1 MDPEGDRCE
10 RFAVQRPPHFY
21 KEVKSV
27 KKCYGVRRIFSALL
41 ALAMLLVLAP
51 AAAAQENAV
60 NLLQDGSFDQ
70 DIWGEESPWTCTASD
85 WDGGT
90 AAQSI
95 IDRKDPAGGDAA
107 MLHWWSPNEA
117 TVTVSQTVTLEA
129 GNYTMRASAQG
140 ENCDALFFCGSWT
153 GTRTTLTGYGNWNTL
168 EETFVVETAG
178 EYSVGVK
185 LPCTPDGWGCLDDL
199 ELVRQEEVTPPS
211 TGEPVYT
218 VELTADT
225 DHLTAGETVHLSAV
239 VCKDGKPVTDLAAEG
254 LYLWFW
260 ADQWQTGH
268 EGAPVDA
275 VFSNYDNN
283 SGHSLTADAMLP
295 GEGTYYLAAELK
307 TDTDRLFITF
317 AAVNAAAEPEPQ
329 EPAPDPVEAEITV
342 PYVAGSDGDF
352 IRGVDVSSLLSLL
365 NSGVVFRDADGNP
378 LGDSVESQ
386 GKAFMTQLADAG
398 VNWVRL
404 RVWNDPYDAQ
414 GHGYGGG
421 NNDLNAALQMGRW
434 ASEAGLQVLIDFHY
448 SDFWADPGKQQA
460 PKAWKD
466 MTVDEKA
473 EAVSDYTADS
483 LRTLLE
489 AGVNVG
495 MVQIGNETNNGIAGV
510 MYGTDGW
517 DAAAQLF
524 AAGVDAAHAVAA
536 EYHTTILAAVHF
548 TNPETAGR
556 YAGYAKQLADYNVNY
571 DVFATSY
578 YPYWHGTLDNLTA
591 VLQQVADTYGKKV
604 MVAETSWATTLEDG
618 DGHDNTV
625 RVGSNDN
632 SNMSGKNWAFSVQ
645 GQASEV
651 ADVAQAVTA
660 VGDKGIGLFY
670 WEPAWQP
677 VHNVSGLEGEA
688 YEAQV
693 TANRLAWEQYGSGW
707 ASSYAGEYDPN
718 DAGKWFGGSAVDNQ
732 AMFDFDGKPL
742 ASLQVWK
749 LMQTGSVAPKTV
761 ERADNPTLTVEAGSD
776 GTAAVTLPETTAV
789 YYSDGTSETVPVVWN
804 TAALNLNALPAG
816 SYTVQGTATATPD
829 GTQVTVEVQCTL
841 TVVYPNLL
849 ENPGFEEGAADYT
862 LSENWPGHGITGEE
876 PSNLH
881 SGSQYLHFYSAAAR
895 SVTVQHSPVT
905 LQPGRYT
912 FTLYMQGAD
921 VSGRIFVTDGNGS
934 ELASADFAGTQ
945 WGDWQQPALTFTL
958 TEETVITP
966 AALLDIQPG
975 GWGAVDD
982 LYLGK
987 LGEPT
992 VDPAPETPQTP
1003 APDSS
1008 REDTTTAS
1016 AQSQQTVTVSSTVN
1030 PIESPNASTA
1040 AEPGEGAAAIPQ
1052 TGDSL
1057 PMAALILSM
1066 VLSVMTLLSVGLLR
1080 RKK

>member
-1 MDPEGDRCE
+1 MPCSG
-10 RFAVQRPPHFY
+10 PLFY
-21 KEVKSV
+21 EEVKHV

-60 NLLQDGSFDQ
+60 NLLQDGGFEKDLWS
-70 DIWGEESPWTCTASD
+70 EESPWTCTASD
-85 WDGGT
+85 WDSGVET
-90 AAQSI
+90 QTT
-95 IDRKDPAGGDAA
+95 IDRKDPEDSDAA

-140 ENCDALFFCGSWT
+140 ENCDALLFCGSWT
-153 GTRTTLTGYGNWNTL
+153 GTRTTLTGYGSWDAL

-185 LPCTPDGWGCLDDL
+185 LPCAPGGWGYLDNL
-199 ELVRQEEVTPPS
+199 ELVRQGEVTPPS

-225 DHLTAGETVHLSAV
+225 DHLTAGETVHLRAV
-239 VCKDGKPVTDLAAEG
+239 VCKDGELVTDLAEEG

-260 ADQWQTGH
+260 ADQWQAEH

-283 SGHSLTADAMLP
+283 SGHSLTADAQLP
-295 GEGTYYLAAELK
+295 SEGTYYLAAELK
-307 TDTDRLFITF
+307 TETDRLAIAF
-317 AAVNAAAEPEPQ
+317 AAVEAAAVEEPQ
-329 EPAPDPVEAEITV
+329 EPAPDPVKAEITV

-365 NSGVVFRDADGNP
+365 NSGVTFQDWDGSP
-378 LGDSVESQ
+378 LGTADDVDSQ
-386 GKAFMTQLADAG
+386 GRAFMQLLADAG

-404 RVWNDPYDAQ
+404 RVWNDPFTAEGQ
-414 GHGYGGG
+414 GYGGG
-421 NNDLNAALQMGRW
+421 NNDLKAAEQMGRW
-434 ASEAGLQVLIDFHY
+434 ATEAGLQVLIDFHY
-448 SDFWADPGKQQA
+448 SDFWADPSKQQA
-460 PKAWKD
+460 PKAWQGK
-466 MTVDEKA
+466 TVEEKVGA
-473 EAVSDYTADS
+473 LSDFTTNS
-483 LRTLLE
+483 FNTLLN

-510 MYGTDGW
+510 MYTDGW
-517 DAAAQLF
+517 ENAAKLF
-524 AAGVDAAHAVAA
+524 NAGVDAVHAVAK
-536 EYHTTILAAVHF
+536 ERNRTILAAVHF
-548 TNPETAGR
+548 TNPETAGS
-556 YAGYAKQLADYNVNY
+556 YAGYAKQLEDHKVNY
-571 DVFATSY
+571 DVFASSY
-578 YPYWHGTLDNLTA
+578 YPYWHGSLDNLTA

-651 ADVAQAVTA
+651 ADVARAVTA

-693 TANRLAWEQYGSGW
+693 AANRLAWEQYGSGW

-718 DAGKWFGGSAVDNQ
+718 DAGKWYGGSAVDNQ

-742 ASLQVWK
+742 ASLYVWK
-749 LMQTGSVAPKTV
+749 LMQTGSVAPKKV
-761 ERADNPTLTVEAGSD
+761 ESADNPVLTVEAGSD
-776 GTAAVTLPETTAV
+776 GTAAVTLPDATTV
-789 YYSDGTSETVPVVWN
+789 YYSDGTSETASVVWE
-804 TAALNLNALPAG
+804 TAGLDLNALPTG
-816 SYTVQGTATATPD
+816 SYTVQGTVTVTPAD
-829 GTQVTVEVQCTL
+829 TPVTVEVHCTL
-841 TVVYPNLL
+841 TVIYPNLL

-881 SGSQYLHFYSAAAR
+881 SGSQYLHFYSASASAR

-921 VSGRIFVTDGNGS
+921 VFGRISLTDAYGS

-945 WGDWQQPALTFTL
+945 WDDWQQPSLTFTL
-958 TEETVITP
+958 TEETVVTP
-966 AALLDIQPG
+966 GILLDIQPG

-987 LGEPT
+987 LGDQAVEPT
-992 VDPAPETPQTP
+992 PDTPQEDNLSTP
-1003 APDSS
+1003 V
-1008 REDTTTAS
+1008 
-1016 AQSQQTVTVSSTVN
+1016 QNQQTITVSST
-1030 PIESPNASTA
+1030 SKLAAAAASEPA
-1040 AEPGEGAAAIPQ
+1040 AAATGTVGAIPQ
-1052 TGDSL
+1052 TGDTL
-1057 PMAALILSM
+1057 PVAVLALLM
-1066 VLSVMTLLSVGLLR
+1066 VLSAAAMLGIALLR
-1080 RKK
+1080 RKE

>member
-1 MDPEGDRCE
+1 M
-10 RFAVQRPPHFY
+10 
-21 KEVKSV
+21 
-27 KKCYGVRRIFSALL
+27 KKYYGVRRIFSILL

-51 AAAAQENAV
+51 AAAAQETSV

-70 DIWGEESPWTCTASD
+70 DIWGGDSPWTCTAFDS
-85 WDGGT
+85 GGEAESQT
-90 AAQSI
+90 V
-95 IDRKDPAGGDAA
+95 IDRKDPDGGDAA
-107 MLHWWSPNEA
+107 MLHWRSPNEA

-140 ENCDALFFCGSWT
+140 EKCDALLFCGSWT
-153 GTRTTLTGYGNWNTL
+153 GTRTTLTGYGSWDTL
-168 EETFVVETAG
+168 EETFTVEAAG
-178 EYSVGVK
+178 AYNVGVT
-185 LPCTPDGWGCLDDL
+185 LPCTPNGWGCLDGL

-225 DHLTAGETVHLSAV
+225 NRVTAGDTVHLSAV
-239 VCKDGKPVTDLAAEG
+239 VCKDGEPVTDLAAEG

-260 ADQWQTGH
+260 ADQWQAGH

-275 VFSNYDNN
+275 VFSNYDKN
-283 SGHSLTADAMLP
+283 SGHSLTADATLP

-307 TDTDRLFITF
+307 TETERLDIAF
-317 AAVNAAAEPEPQ
+317 AQVDAAAEQEPQ

-342 PYVAGSDGDF
+342 PYVAGSDGEF

-365 NSGVVFRDADGNP
+365 NSGVVFRDAEGNP

-404 RVWNDPYDAQ
+404 RVWNDPFTAEGQ
-414 GHGYGGG
+414 GYGGG
-421 NNDLNAALQMGRW
+421 NNDLKAAEQMGRW
-434 ASEAGLQVLIDFHY
+434 ATEAGLQVLIDFHY

-473 EAVSDYTADS
+473 AAVSTFTTES
-483 LRTLLE
+483 LRTLLN

-510 MYGTDGW
+510 MYRTNGW
-517 DAAAQLF
+517 DAAAKLF
-524 AAGVDAAHAVAA
+524 AAGVDAAHAVAD
-536 EYHTTILAAVHF
+536 EYNTTILAAVHF
-548 TNPETAGR
+548 TNPERGNYVSS
-556 YAGYAKQLADYNVNY
+556 YAANLDRYNVDY
-571 DVFATSY
+571 DVFASSY
-578 YPYWHGTLDNLTA
+578 YPYWHGTLENLTGQ
-591 VLQQVADTYGKKV
+591 LKQVADTYGKKV

-625 RVGSNDN
+625 RVGQNDD
-632 SNMSGKNWAFSVQ
+632 SNMSGKDWAFSVQ

-651 ADVAQAVTA
+651 ADVARAVTA
-660 VGDKGIGLFY
+660 VGDQGIGLFY

-693 TANRLAWEQYGSGW
+693 AANRLAWEQYGSGW

-718 DAGKWFGGSAVDNQ
+718 DAGEWFGGSAVDNQ

-742 ASLQVWK
+742 ASLYVWK
-749 LMQTGSVAPKTV
+749 LMQTGSVAPKKV
-761 ERADNPTLTVEAGSD
+761 ESADNPVLTVEAGSD
-776 GTAAVTLPETTAV
+776 GTAAVTLPDATTV
-789 YYSDGTSETVPVVWN
+789 YYSDGTSVTAPVVWE
-804 TAALNLNALPAG
+804 TAGLDLNALPAG

-862 LSENWPGHGITGEE
+862 LSENWPGHGITGNE
-876 PSNLH
+876 SGNLH
-881 SGSQYLHFYSAAAR
+881 SGSQYLHFYSASEC

-921 VSGRIFVTDGNGS
+921 VSGRIFVTDGSGS
-934 ELASADFAGTQ
+934 ELAAAGFAGTQ

-987 LGEPT
+987 LGDQAVEPT
-992 VDPAPETPQTP
+992 PDTPQEDNLSTP
-1003 APDSS
+1003 V
-1008 REDTTTAS
+1008 
-1016 AQSQQTVTVSSTVN
+1016 QNQQTITVSSTSK
-1030 PIESPNASTA
+1030 PAAAAASEPA
-1040 AEPGEGAAAIPQ
+1040 AAATGTVGAIPQ
-1052 TGDSL
+1052 TGDTL
-1057 PMAALILSM
+1057 PVAVLALLM
-1066 VLSVMTLLSVGLLR
+1066 VLSAAAMLGIALLR
-1080 RKK
+1080 RKE

>member
-1 MDPEGDRCE
+1 M
-10 RFAVQRPPHFY
+10 
-21 KEVKSV
+21 
-27 KKCYGVRRIFSALL
+27 
-41 ALAMLLVLAP
+41 
-51 AAAAQENAV
+51 
-60 NLLQDGSFDQ
+60 
-70 DIWGEESPWTCTASD
+70 
-85 WDGGT
+85 
-90 AAQSI
+90 
-95 IDRKDPAGGDAA
+95 
-107 MLHWWSPNEA
+107 
-117 TVTVSQTVTLEA
+117 
-129 GNYTMRASAQG
+129 
-140 ENCDALFFCGSWT
+140 
-153 GTRTTLTGYGNWNTL
+153 
-168 EETFVVETAG
+168 ETAG
-178 EYSVGVK
+178 EYDVGVT
-185 LPCTPDGWGCLDDL
+185 LSCIPGGWGWLDDL
-199 ELVRQEEVTPPS
+199 ELVRQEEVTPPAPE
-211 TGEPVYT
+211 TPVYT
-218 VELTADT
+218 VALTADT
-225 DHLTAGETVHLSAV
+225 NSVTAGDTVHLSAV
-239 VCKDGKPVTDLAAEG
+239 VCKDGEPVTDLAAEG

-275 VFSNYDNN
+275 VFSNHDNN
-283 SGHSLTADAMLP
+283 SGHSLTADAQLP
-295 GEGTYYLAAELK
+295 SEGTYYLAAELK
-307 TDTDRLFITF
+307 TDTERLAITF
-317 AAVNAAAEPEPQ
+317 AEVDAAAVEEPQ

-365 NSGVVFRDADGNP
+365 NSGVVFRDAEGNP

-434 ASEAGLQVLIDFHY
+434 ATEAGLQVLIDFHY

-473 EAVSDYTADS
+473 AAVSTFTTES
-483 LRTLLE
+483 LRTLLN

-510 MYGTDGW
+510 MYETDGW
-517 DAAAQLF
+517 DAAAELF

-536 EYHTTILAAVHF
+536 KYNTTILAAVHF
-548 TNPETAGR
+548 TNPETAGS
-556 YAGYAKQLADYNVNY
+556 YAGYAKQLADHKVNY
-571 DVFATSY
+571 DVFASSY
-578 YPYWHGTLDNLTA
+578 YPYWHGSLDNLTA

-625 RVGSNDN
+625 RIGQNDN
-632 SNMSGKNWAFSVQ
+632 ANMSGKDWAFSVQ
-645 GQASEV
+645 GQAQEV
-651 ADVAQAVTA
+651 ADVARAVA
-660 VGDKGIGLFY
+660 DVGDNGIGLFY

-693 TANRLAWEQYGSGW
+693 AANRLAWEQYGSGW
-707 ASSYAGEYDPN
+707 ASSYAREYDPN
-718 DAGKWFGGSAVDNQ
+718 DAGKWYGGSAVDNQ

-789 YYSDGTSETVPVVWN
+789 YYSDGTSKTVPVVWN

-849 ENPGFEEGAADYT
+849 GNPGFEEGSADYT
-862 LSENWPGHGITGEE
+862 LSENWPGHGITGNE
-876 PSNLH
+876 SGNLH
-881 SGSQYLHFYSAAAR
+881 SGSQYLHFYSASEC

-921 VSGRIFVTDGNGS
+921 VSGRIFVTDGSGS
-934 ELASADFAGTQ
+934 ELAAAGFAGTQ

-987 LGEPT
+987 LGDQAVEPT
-992 VDPAPETPQTP
+992 PDTPQEDNLSTP
-1003 APDSS
+1003 V
-1008 REDTTTAS
+1008 
-1016 AQSQQTVTVSSTVN
+1016 QNQQTITVSSTSK
-1030 PIESPNASTA
+1030 PAAAAASEPA
-1040 AEPGEGAAAIPQ
+1040 AAATGTVGAIPQ
-1052 TGDSL
+1052 TGDTL
-1057 PMAALILSM
+1057 PVAVLALLM
-1066 VLSVMTLLSVGLLR
+1066 VLSAAAMLGIALLR
-1080 RKK
+1080 RKE

>member
-1 MDPEGDRCE
+1 MNPEGDRCE
-10 RFAVQRPPHFY
+10 LFVVQRSPHFY

-70 DIWGEESPWTCTASD
+70 DIWGGDSPWTCTASD
-85 WDGGT
+85 WGGEAESQT
-90 AAQSI
+90 V
-95 IDRKDPAGGDAA
+95 IDRKDPDGSDAA

-129 GNYTMRASAQG
+129 GNYMMRASVQG
-140 ENCDALFFCGSWT
+140 EKCEALLFCGSQT
-153 GTRTTLTGYGNWNTL
+153 GARTSLTGYGSWDTL
-168 EETFVVETAG
+168 EETFAVETTGA
-178 EYSVGVK
+178 YTVGVT
-185 LPCTPDGWGCLDDL
+185 LPCAPDGWGCLDDL
-199 ELVRQEEVTPPS
+199 ELVRQEEVTPPAPE
-211 TGEPVYT
+211 TPVYT
-218 VELTADT
+218 VALTADT
-225 DHLTAGETVHLSAV
+225 NSVTAGDTVHLSAV
-239 VCKDGKPVTDLAAEG
+239 VCKDGEPVTDLAAEG

-260 ADQWQTGH
+260 ADQWQAEH

-275 VFSNYDNN
+275 VFSNYDEN
-283 SGHSLTADAMLP
+283 SGHSLTADATLP

-307 TDTDRLFITF
+307 TETDRLAIAF
-317 AAVNAAAEPEPQ
+317 AAVEAAAVEEPQ

-378 LGDSVESQ
+378 LGDSVEAQ
-386 GKAFMTQLADAG
+386 GKAFMAQLADAG

-404 RVWNDPYDAQ
+404 RVWNEPYDAL

-421 NNDLNAALQMGRW
+421 DNDLNAARQMGQW
-434 ASEAGLQVLIDFHY
+434 ATEAGLQVLIDFHY

-473 EAVSDYTADS
+473 AAVSTFTTES
-483 LRTLLE
+483 LRTLLD

-517 DAAAQLF
+517 DAAAKLF

-536 EYHTTILAAVHF
+536 EYNTTILAAVHF

-556 YAGYAKQLADYNVNY
+556 YAGYAKQLADHNVNY
-571 DVFATSY
+571 DVFASSY
-578 YPYWHGTLDNLTA
+578 YPYWHGSLDNLTA

-651 ADVAQAVTA
+651 ADVASAVTA
-660 VGDKGIGLFY
+660 VGENGIGLFY

-688 YEAQV
+688 YDAQV
-693 TANRLAWEQYGSGW
+693 AANRLAWEQYGSGW
-707 ASSYAGEYDPN
+707 ASSYAGEYDPD
-718 DAGKWFGGSAVDNQ
+718 DAGKWYGGSAVDNQ

-742 ASLQVWK
+742 ASLYVWK
-749 LMQTGSVAPKTV
+749 LMQTGSVAPKKV
-761 ERADNPTLTVEAGSD
+761 ESADNPVLTVEAGSD
-776 GTAAVTLPETTAV
+776 GTAAVTLPDATTV
-789 YYSDGTSETVPVVWN
+789 YYSDGTSETAPVVWETAGLDLN
-804 TAALNLNALPAG
+804 TLPTG
-816 SYTVQGTATATPD
+816 SYTVQGTVTVTPAD
-829 GTQVTVEVQCTL
+829 TPVTVEVHCTL
-841 TVVYPNLL
+841 TVIYPNLL
-849 ENPGFEEGAADYT
+849 ENPGFEDGSAGYT
-862 LSENWPGHGITGEE
+862 FSENWPGNGVTEKE
-876 PSNLH
+876 PGNLH
-881 SGSQYLHFYSAAAR
+881 SGRRYLHFYSAAAR
-895 SVTVQHSPVT
+895 TVTVQHSPVT
-905 LQPGRYT
+905 LQPGQYT
-912 FTLYMQGAD
+912 FTLYMQGEGA
-921 VSGRIFVTDGNGS
+921 SGRISVTAADGS

-945 WGDWQQPALTFTL
+945 WGDWQQPLLTFTL
-958 TEETVITP
+958 KEETVVTP
-966 AALLDIQPG
+966 GILLDIQPG

-987 LGEPT
+987 LGDQA
-992 VDPAPETPQTP
+992 VDPTPNPPQEDNSSTP
-1003 APDSS
+1003 
-1008 REDTTTAS
+1008 T
-1016 AQSQQTVTVSSTVN
+1016 QNQQNVTVSSTSK
-1030 PIESPNASTA
+1030 PAAAAA
-1040 AEPGEGAAAIPQ
+1040 AEPAAAAAVTIGEIPQ
-1052 TGDSL
+1052 TGDTL
-1057 PMAALILSM
+1057 PVAVLALLM
-1066 VLSVMTLLSVGLLR
+1066 VLSAAAMLGIALLR
-1080 RKK
+1080 RKE

>member
-1 MDPEGDRCE
+1 M
-10 RFAVQRPPHFY
+10 
-21 KEVKSV
+21 
-27 KKCYGVRRIFSALL
+27 LL
-41 ALAMLLVLAP
+41 ALTP
-51 AAAAQENAV
+51 AALAEDAAES
-60 NLLQDGSFDQ
+60 LLKDSGFETDLWAS
-70 DIWGEESPWTCTASD
+70 ESPWTVNVSNWGQNNATTLSWSETAVH
-85 WDGGT
+85 GG
-90 AAQSI
+90 AHSANWYSSI
-95 IDRKDPAGGDAA
+95 GASIT
-107 MLHWWSPNEA
+107 L
-117 TVTVSQTVTLEA
+117 SQTVELQPGTYTLSA
-129 GNYTMRASAQG
+129 FAQG
-140 ENCDALFFCGSWT
+140 ENTDIELFCGEQTRSGPALT
-153 GTRTTLTGYGNWNTL
+153 GWETWDEVAAEFTVEAAGQYAVGITMACTGDDAWGYLDDVTLTLQDTAEPDLEIPDEGYYVTVSANQTQ
-168 EETFVVETAG
+168 VTAG
-178 EYSVGVK
+178 G
-185 LPCTPDGWGCLDDL
+185 
-199 ELVRQEEVTPPS
+199 
-211 TGEPVYT
+211 
-218 VELTADT
+218 
-225 DHLTAGETVHLSAV
+225 TVHMSARV
-239 VCKDGKPVTDLAAEG
+239 YRDGSEVTDLAAAG
-254 LYLWFW
+254 LHLWFW
-260 ADQWQTGH
+260 EDSWNDH
-268 EGAPVDA
+268 EDGNGDA
-275 VFSNYDNN
+275 AFSNYDNVN
-283 SGHSLTADAMLP
+283 GYGFEADATLP
-295 GEGTYYLAAELK
+295 SAGTYYLAVELK
-307 TDTDRLFITF
+307 DASERLAI
-317 AAVNAAAEPEPQ
+317 AYANISVAAAAPDEPETPT
-329 EPAPDPVEAEITV
+329 PTPVDADITV
-342 PYVAGSDGDF
+342 PYVAGSESEDF
-352 IRGVDVSSLLSLL
+352 IKGVDVSSLLSLL
-365 NSGVVFRDADGNP
+365 NSGVTFQDWNGSP
-378 LGDSVESQ
+378 LGTADDVDSQ
-386 GKAFMTQLADAG
+386 GRAFMQLLADAG

-404 RVWNDPYDAQ
+404 RVWNNPFDAN
-414 GHGYGGG
+414 GNGYGGG
-421 NNDLNAALQMGRW
+421 NNDLGAAVTMGKW
-434 ASEAGLQVLIDFHY
+434 ATAAGLKVLIDFHY

-466 MTVDEKA
+466 LAVDEKA
-473 EAVSDYTADS
+473 AAVSTFTTES
-483 LRTLLE
+483 LCTLLD

-517 DAAAQLF
+517 DAAAKLF
-524 AAGVDAAHAVAA
+524 AAGVNAAHAVAA
-536 EYHTTILAAVHF
+536 EYNTTILAAVHF

-556 YAGYAKQLADYNVNY
+556 YAGYAKRLADNNVNY
-571 DVFATSY
+571 DVFASSY
-578 YPYWHGTLDNLTA
+578 YPYWHGSLDNLTA

-651 ADVAQAVTA
+651 ADVASAVTA
-660 VGDKGIGLFY
+660 VGENGIGLFY

-677 VHNVSGLEGEA
+677 VHNVSGLEGEV
-688 YEAQV
+688 YDAQV
-693 TANRLAWEQYGSGW
+693 AANRLAWEQYGSGW
-707 ASSYAGEYDPN
+707 ASSYAGEYDPD
-718 DAGKWFGGSAVDNQ
+718 DAGKWYGGSAVDNQ

-881 SGSQYLHFYSAAAR
+881 SGSQYLHFYSASAR

-921 VSGRIFVTDGNGS
+921 VSGRIFVTDGSGS

-945 WGDWQQPALTFTL
+945 WGDWQQPSLTFTL
-958 TEETVITP
+958 TEETVVTP
-966 AALLDIQPG
+966 GILLDIQPG

-987 LGEPT
+987 LGDQAVEPT
-992 VDPAPETPQTP
+992 PDTPQEDNLSTP
-1003 APDSS
+1003 V
-1008 REDTTTAS
+1008 
-1016 AQSQQTVTVSSTVN
+1016 QNQQTITVSSTSK
-1030 PIESPNASTA
+1030 PAAAAASEPA
-1040 AEPGEGAAAIPQ
+1040 AAATGTVGAIPQ
-1052 TGDSL
+1052 TGDTL
-1057 PMAALILSM
+1057 PVAVLALLM
-1066 VLSVMTLLSVGLLR
+1066 VLSAAAMLGIALLR
-1080 RKK
+1080 RKE